1 MVKATRRSVCH
12 PPTSLSPILE
22 FNVVFK
28 NIATTVN
35 NCIVHYTSGRFGKTS
50 LRSLYGSSVLPVLH
64 NSTSLAL
71 PIMSKVHQ
79 GYVGVNHWKSPPNM
93 SGGSEQYALIYN
105 PHNLAHQVS
114 RNCPRWSL
122 EDAKN
127 NQKTDQVVPDCQ
139 TPSPPFSNL
148 SADLAG
154 LPGFKYKEGRTWY
167 LICLCNVL

>member
-1 MVKATRRSVCH
+1 M
-12 PPTSLSPILE
+12 SLQ
-22 FNVVFK
+22 
-28 NIATTVN
+28 
-35 NCIVHYTSGRFGKTS
+35 
-50 LRSLYGSSVLPVLH
+50 SLYESSVLPVLH

-71 PIMSKVHQ
+71 PIMREVHQ

-114 RNCPRWSL
+114 RNHPRWTL
-122 EDAKN
+122 EDSKN

-139 TPSPPFSNL
+139 TPLPPFSNL

-154 LPGFKYKEGRTWY
+154 LPGFKYKEGKTWF
-167 LICLCNVL
+167 LIYLCNMLKVLHLKSVENHMTRGSQSQANRMLDSKMETSWKSFLG